1 MKIEI
6 NIKKK
11 LDNFN
16 LDINFSSDSLRTGIL
31 GRSGCGKS
39 VTLKAIAG
47 IITPDSGK
55 IIVNN
60 KILYDSEKN
69 INLKPQDRKVGY
81 LFQNYALFPTMTVE
95 QNISVVIKDNKK
107 NRQEKTNRLISKFK
121 LEEIR
126 NKFPNQI
133 SGGQQQRTALARL
146 IASNPEII
154 MLDEAFS
161 ALDSH
166 LREQLQL
173 DMINFF
179 KEYNI
184 TTLIVSHDREEI
196 YKMTDRIVVVD
207 NGAVCSSGTTKGI
220 FKSTENV
227 ATAMLTGCKNI
238 SEIEIL
244 GNRKI
249 FAKDWNIM
257 LNTSVD
263 VASDIRYVGVRAH
276 DFNFDKGDNVF
287 SAKVI
292 NAVESLFENVYIL
305 ETDGGEKNIWL
316 KRSNEINT
324 EIGSK
329 VFVNSENLML
339 LK

>member
-1 MKIEI
+1 MKIEV

-11 LDNFN
+11 LGNFN
-16 LDINFSSDSLRTGIL
+16 LDINFSSDNLRTGIL

-47 IITPDSGK
+47 IITPDSGR
-55 IIVNN
+55 IIINN
-60 KILYDSEKN
+60 KVLYDSDKN
-69 INLKPQDRKVGY
+69 INLKPQERKVGY

-95 QNISVVIKDNKK
+95 KNISVVIKNKENKK
-107 NRQEKTNRLISKFK
+107 EKVNGLISKFG

-126 NKFPNQI
+126 NKYPNQI

-146 IASNPEII
+146 IASDII

-184 TTLIVSHDREEI
+184 TALIVSHDRDEI

-207 NGAVCSSGTTKGI
+207 NGVVCSSGTTKGI
-220 FKSTENV
+220 FKSTKNV

-238 SEIEIL
+238 SAIEVL
-244 GNRKI
+244 DSRKI
-249 FAKDWNIM
+249 FAKDWNIV
-257 LNTSVD
+257 LNTNVD
-263 VASDIRYVGVRAH
+263 VDSSIKYVGVRAH
-276 DFNFDKGDNVF
+276 DFNFDKGDNEF
-287 SAKVI
+287 TAKVI
-292 NAVESLFENVYIL
+292 NTVESIFENVYIL
-305 ETDGGEKNIWL
+305 EVAGGNKNIWL

-329 VFVNSENLML
+329 VFVNSESLML

>member
-1 MKIEI
+1 VKIEV

-11 LDNFN
+11 LGNFN
-16 LDINFSSDSLRTGIL
+16 LDINFSSDNLRTGIL

-47 IITPDSGK
+47 IITPDSGR
-55 IIVNN
+55 IVINN
-60 KILYDSEKN
+60 KVLYDSDKN
-69 INLKPQDRKVGY
+69 INLKPQERKVGY

-95 QNISVVIKDNKK
+95 KNISVVIKNKENKK
-107 NRQEKTNRLISKFK
+107 VNGLISKFG

-126 NKFPNQI
+126 NKYPNQI

-146 IASNPEII
+146 IASNPDII

-184 TTLIVSHDREEI
+184 TALIVSHDRDEI

-207 NGAVCSSGTTKGI
+207 NGVVCSSGTTKGI

-238 SEIEIL
+238 SAIEVL
-244 GNRKI
+244 DSRKI
-249 FAKDWNIM
+249 FAKDWNIV
-257 LNTSVD
+257 LNTNVD
-263 VASDIRYVGVRAH
+263 VDSSIKYVGVRAH
-276 DFNFDKGDNVF
+276 DFNFDKGDNEF
-287 SAKVI
+287 TAKVI
-292 NAVESLFENVYIL
+292 NTVESIFENVYIL
-305 ETDGGEKNIWL
+305 EVAGGNKNIWL

-329 VFVNSENLML
+329 VFVNSESLML

>member
-1 MKIEI
+1 MKIEV

-11 LDNFN
+11 LGNFN

-47 IITPDSGK
+47 IITPDSGR
-55 IIVNN
+55 IVVNN
-60 KILYDSEKN
+60 RVLYDSDKN

-95 QNISVVIKDNKK
+95 KNISVVIKNKANKK
-107 NRQEKTNRLISKFK
+107 EKINSLISKFG

-126 NKFPNQI
+126 NKFPSQI

-179 KEYNI
+179 KECNI
-184 TTLIVSHDREEI
+184 TALIVSHDRDEI
-196 YKMTDRIVVVD
+196 YKMTDKIVVVD
-207 NGAVCSSGTTKGI
+207 DGVVCSSGTTKGI

-238 SEIEIL
+238 SEIEVL

-249 FAKDWNIM
+249 LAKDWNIV
-257 LNTSVD
+257 LNTNVD
-263 VASDIRYVGVRAH
+263 VDISIKYVGVRAH
-276 DFNFDKGDNVF
+276 DFNFDKGDNEF
-287 SAKVI
+287 TAKVI
-292 NAVESLFENVYIL
+292 NTVESLFENVYIL
-305 ETDGGEKNIWL
+305 EVAGGKKNIWL

-329 VFVNSENLML
+329 VFVNSESLML

>member
-1 MKIEI
+1 MKIEV

-11 LDNFN
+11 LGNFN

-47 IITPDSGK
+47 IITPDSGR
-55 IIVNN
+55 IVINN
-60 KILYDSEKN
+60 KVLYDSDKN
-69 INLKPQDRKVGY
+69 INLKPQERKVGY

-95 QNISVVIKDNKK
+95 KNISVVIKNKENKK
-107 NRQEKTNRLISKFK
+107 EKVNGLISKFG

-126 NKFPNQI
+126 NKYPNQI
-133 SGGQQQRTALARL
+133 SGGQQQRTALVRL
-146 IASNPEII
+146 IASNPDII

-184 TTLIVSHDREEI
+184 TALIVSHDRDEI
-196 YKMTDRIVVVD
+196 YKMTDKIVVVD
-207 NGAVCSSGTTKGI
+207 NGVVCSSGTTKGI
-220 FKSTENV
+220 FKSTKNV

-238 SEIEIL
+238 SAIEVL
-244 GNRKI
+244 DSRKI
-249 FAKDWNIM
+249 FAKDWNIV

-263 VASDIRYVGVRAH
+263 VDSSIKYVGVRAH
-276 DFNFDKGDNVF
+276 DFNFDKGDNEF
-287 SAKVI
+287 TAKVI
-292 NAVESLFENVYIL
+292 NTVESIFENVYIL
-305 ETDGGEKNIWL
+305 EVAGGNKNIWL

-329 VFVNSENLML
+329 VFVNSESLML

>member
-1 MKIEI
+1 
-6 NIKKK
+6 
-11 LDNFN
+11 
-16 LDINFSSDSLRTGIL
+16 
-31 GRSGCGKS
+31 
-39 VTLKAIAG
+39 
-47 IITPDSGK
+47 
-55 IIVNN
+55 
-60 KILYDSEKN
+60 
-69 INLKPQDRKVGY
+69 
-81 LFQNYALFPTMTVE
+81 MTVE
-95 QNISVVIKDNKK
+95 KNISVVIKIKANKK
-107 NRQEKTNRLISKFK
+107 EKINSLISRFG

-126 NKFPNQI
+126 NKFPSQI

-179 KEYNI
+179 KECNI
-184 TTLIVSHDREEI
+184 TALIVSHDRDEI
-196 YKMTDRIVVVD
+196 YKMTDIIVVVD
-207 NGAVCSSGTTKGI
+207 DGVVCSSGTTKGI

-249 FAKDWNIM
+249 V
-257 LNTSVD
+257 LNTNVD
-263 VASDIRYVGVRAH
+263 VDISIKYVGVRAH
-276 DFNFDKGDNVF
+276 DFNFDKGDNEF
-287 SAKVI
+287 TAKVI
-292 NAVESLFENVYIL
+292 NTVESLFENVYIL
-305 ETDGGEKNIWL
+305 EVAGGKKNIWL

-329 VFVNSENLML
+329 VFVNSESLML

>member
-1 MKIEI
+1 MKIEV

-11 LDNFN
+11 LGNFN

-47 IITPDSGK
+47 IITPDSGR
-55 IIVNN
+55 IVVNN
-60 KILYDSEKN
+60 RVLYDSDKN

-95 QNISVVIKDNKK
+95 KNISVVIKNKANKK
-107 NRQEKTNRLISKFK
+107 EKINSLISKFG

-126 NKFPNQI
+126 NKFPSQI

-179 KEYNI
+179 KECNI
-184 TTLIVSHDREEI
+184 TSFCAEQFTYYR
-196 YKMTDRIVVVD
+196 
-207 NGAVCSSGTTKGI
+207 
-220 FKSTENV
+220 
-227 ATAMLTGCKNI
+227 
-238 SEIEIL
+238 
-244 GNRKI
+244 
-249 FAKDWNIM
+249 
-257 LNTSVD
+257 
-263 VASDIRYVGVRAH
+263 
-276 DFNFDKGDNVF
+276 
-287 SAKVI
+287 
-292 NAVESLFENVYIL
+292 
-305 ETDGGEKNIWL
+305 
-316 KRSNEINT
+316 
-324 EIGSK
+324 
-329 VFVNSENLML
+329 
-339 LK
+339 

>member
-1 MKIEI
+1 MKIEV

-11 LDNFN
+11 LGNFN
-16 LDINFSSDSLRTGIL
+16 LDINFSSDNLRTGIL

-47 IITPDSGK
+47 IITPDSGR
-55 IIVNN
+55 IIINN
-60 KILYDSEKN
+60 KVLYDSDKN
-69 INLKPQDRKVGY
+69 INLKPQERKVGY

-95 QNISVVIKDNKK
+95 KNISVVIKNKENKK
-107 NRQEKTNRLISKFK
+107 EKVNGLISKFG

-126 NKFPNQI
+126 NKYPNQI

-146 IASNPEII
+146 
-154 MLDEAFS
+154 
-161 ALDSH
+161 
-166 LREQLQL
+166 
-173 DMINFF
+173 NFF

-184 TTLIVSHDREEI
+184 TALIVSHDRDEI

-207 NGAVCSSGTTKGI
+207 NGVVCSSGTTKGI

-238 SEIEIL
+238 SAIEVL
-244 GNRKI
+244 DSRKI
-249 FAKDWNIM
+249 FAKDWNIV
-257 LNTSVD
+257 LNTNVD
-263 VASDIRYVGVRAH
+263 VDSSIKYVGVRAH
-276 DFNFDKGDNVF
+276 DFNFDKGDNEF
-287 SAKVI
+287 TAKVI
-292 NAVESLFENVYIL
+292 NTVESIFENVYIL
-305 ETDGGEKNIWL
+305 EVAGGNKNIWL

-329 VFVNSENLML
+329 VFVNSESLML

>member
-1 MKIEI
+1 M
-6 NIKKK
+6 
-11 LDNFN
+11 
-16 LDINFSSDSLRTGIL
+16 
-31 GRSGCGKS
+31 
-39 VTLKAIAG
+39 
-47 IITPDSGK
+47 
-55 IIVNN
+55 
-60 KILYDSEKN
+60 
-69 INLKPQDRKVGY
+69 
-81 LFQNYALFPTMTVE
+81 FQNYALFPTMTVE
-95 QNISVVIKDNKK
+95 KNISVVIKIKANKK
-107 NRQEKTNRLISKFK
+107 EKINSLISRFG

-126 NKFPNQI
+126 NKFPSQI

-179 KEYNI
+179 KECNI
-184 TTLIVSHDREEI
+184 TALIVSHDRDEI
-196 YKMTDRIVVVD
+196 YKMTDKIVVVD
-207 NGAVCSSGTTKGI
+207 DGVVCSSGTTKGI

-249 FAKDWNIM
+249 LAKDWNIV
-257 LNTSVD
+257 LNTNVD
-263 VASDIRYVGVRAH
+263 VDISIKYVGVRAH
-276 DFNFDKGDNVF
+276 DFNFDKGDNEF
-287 SAKVI
+287 TAKVI
-292 NAVESLFENVYIL
+292 NTVESLFENVYIL
-305 ETDGGEKNIWL
+305 EVAGGKKNIWL

-329 VFVNSENLML
+329 VFVNSESLML